1 MQHKMSHIISG
12 SLVITQ
18 GTPITLR
25 NILAAALTVATIW
38 AGLSQP
44 ARAQQ
49 AGGVVIDLPEVRSY
63 VALAIGVIPDYM
75 GSDDYTA
82 GIAPAGLVKFG
93 KSERFARLLAT
104 ELSVNVLDSRN
115 WSLGPVVNYR
125 FARDDVED
133 SVVERMRDVDGTLE
147 AGVFAG
153 WTWLGEDDPRHRFTT
168 SVQFLHDVASE
179 HEGYLVSASA
189 RYFQPVARPLTLS
202 IGVTLTYGSD
212 DYMQTYFGVDSDN
225 AARSGLSQFSADSG
239 LRDVRIPMMAIYSL
253 SPKWHIA
260 GGLIYSRL
268 VGDASDSPVVDERG
282 SSNQLFA
289 GLGVAYAW

>member
-1 MQHKMSHIISG
+1 
-12 SLVITQ
+12 
-18 GTPITLR
+18 
-25 NILAAALTVATIW
+25 
-38 AGLSQP
+38 
-44 ARAQQ
+44 
-49 AGGVVIDLPEVRSY
+49 
-63 VALAIGVIPDYM
+63 VALGIGVIPDYM

-82 GIAPAGLVKFG
+82 GIAPTGLLKFG

-115 WSLGPVVNYR
+115 WNLGPVLNYR
-125 FARDDVED
+125 FPRDDVED
-133 SVVERMRDVDGTLE
+133 IVISHMRDIDGTVE

-153 WTWLGEDDPRHRFTT
+153 WTWIGEDDPRHRFTT
-168 SVQFLHDVASE
+168 SVQFLQDVAGE

-189 RYFQPVARPLTLS
+189 RYFQPVTLPLTLS
-202 IGVTLTYGSD
+202 IGATLTYGSS

-225 AARSGLSQFSADSG
+225 AARSGLPEFSASSG
-239 LRDVRIPMMAIYSL
+239 MRDVRIPMMAIYSL

-282 SSNQLFA
+282 SRDQLFA